1 MCRNS
6 FISNPKIF
14 QLARFLIWEG
24 IKDIITG
31 VKATING
38 EEINLKSYAIE
49 KGISITCFALEYFT
63 GNVSNIDNNFRDKL
77 VSVVNGE
84 CFNLAKRY
92 RNNYVANKIVK
103 NLIGKMSEKIK
114 DYLITPLMDLIT
126 FKVKIMIN
134 LFNLI
139 LLMIVMFIE
148 MKY

>member
-63 GNVSNIDNNFRDKL
+63 GNVSNINKNFRDNYL
-77 VSVVNGE
+77 V
-84 CFNLAKRY
+84 L
-92 RNNYVANKIVK
+92 
-103 NLIGKMSEKIK
+103 
-114 DYLITPLMDLIT
+114 
-126 FKVKIMIN
+126 
-134 LFNLI
+134 
-139 LLMIVMFIE
+139 
-148 MKY
+148 